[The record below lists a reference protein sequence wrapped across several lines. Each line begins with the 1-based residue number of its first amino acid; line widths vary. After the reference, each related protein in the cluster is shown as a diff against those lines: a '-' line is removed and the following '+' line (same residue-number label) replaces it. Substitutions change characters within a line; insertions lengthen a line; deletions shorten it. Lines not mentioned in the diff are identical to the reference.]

1 MNKDPFLYRL
11 FRPTISIVFK
21 VVFNPTIENK
31 ELIPKEGAVILAGNH
46 RHALDPILVDCS
58 TKRTVHT
65 LAKKELHDGAFGW
78 FFKEVGTIPVDREKS
93 KNKDALNTSV
103 TFLKEGCIIN
113 LSPEGKRNRT
123 QEILL
128 PFKYGAVVMAKRT
141 GTKIIPYSI
150 VGDYKFRSKNLKITY
165 DEPIDVSQLDV
176 EDANEELYSKV
187 RKLVI
192 KNR

>member
-1 MNKDPFLYRL
+1 MNKNPFLYRL
-11 FRPTISIVFK
+11 FRPIISIVFK
-21 VVFNPTIENK
+21 GFYNPKIENK

-46 RHALDPILVDCS
+46 KNALDPILVDCS

-65 LAKKELHDGAFGW
+65 LAKKELHDGTFGW
-78 FFKEVGTIPVDREKS
+78 FFKGVGTILVDREKS
-93 KNKDALNTSV
+93 NNKDALNEAV

-123 QEILL
+123 KEILL

-150 VGDYKFRSKNLKITY
+150 VGDYKFRSKNLKITF
-165 DEPIDVSQLDV
+165 DEPLDVSQL
-176 EDANEELYSKV
+176 EIEEANEELYNKV